1 MLLLQLLML
10 QLKLWAMKIPKQGKP
25 FALVSENLRLRHSLQ
40 TMSNRCKD
48 EFDIFHMLILAIVS
62 VIILQN
68 LHDMLTAITKL
79 AIRTW
84 KCMDRLVLVCQIF
97 LLSFQA
103 NINTVFTP
111 LFLLCI
117 SKISIYLLFM
127 IQIRSWKRS
136 SLLVHI
142 K

>member
-25 FALVSENLRLRHSLQ
+25 FALVNENLRLRHSLQ

-48 EFDIFHMLILAIVS
+48 EFDIVHMLILAIVG

-68 LHDMLTAITKL
+68 LHDMLTAIAKL
-79 AIRTW
+79 AIRMW
-84 KCMDRLVLVCQIF
+84 KCMARLVLVCRIYF
-97 LLSFQA
+97 LTFQA

-127 IQIRSWKRS
+127 IQIRSRKRS